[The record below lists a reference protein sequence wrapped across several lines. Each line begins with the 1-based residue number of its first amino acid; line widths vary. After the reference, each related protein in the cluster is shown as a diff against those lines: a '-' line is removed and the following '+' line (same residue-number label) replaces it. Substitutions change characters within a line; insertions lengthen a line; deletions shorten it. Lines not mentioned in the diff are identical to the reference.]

1 MGTDADYGPLQP
13 NANGKQMSN
22 FSPLYTSEFSEYQ
35 KEKLD
40 LRQIV
45 AIARRRAIVVAGV
58 AIAVTAGVV
67 TRVLKEVPKY
77 EGRFHLLIGSAGADD
92 KVERLTKSLNQ
103 SAGGQVE
110 SVDYATQIQVLWST
124 QVMAPIVAK
133 IQAKYP
139 EINYD
144 LLRAKLTISRLEQTK
159 ILEIRYQDTDPQ
171 KIKFV
176 LDQVA
181 DGFVNYSRLEQQKP
195 VGQGLD
201 FVKEQT
207 RKLEGR
213 VDDLQRKLQAFRQDN
228 NIIDPQTQGQL
239 LTNRINGIL
248 QQRQETQTQLGET
261 EKLYAQLKN
270 QLGELGVA
278 PEQALT
284 ASALSEAPRYQQL
297 LNKLAEIENKIA
309 VESARFTEN
318 SPTIKALRDQQQNLV
333 PLLSQEAATVVG
345 KTAAGIPKDAES
357 LSSPSSMRLSLT
369 QKLVETTNQRQVL
382 AVRQSAIALAE
393 KALNQQLNNLAGVA
407 RQYTD
412 LQRELTVANESLN
425 RFLAVRETL
434 QIEEAQKTRPWQKIT
449 NPQQPKAPISPN
461 VPQGILLG
469 TVAGLLAGAAAGFL
483 AEKMDRVF
491 HSPDELKEGT
501 GLPILGTIPFT
512 KKLKQRTTGRAIAQ
526 APDSENPD
534 FQLGGYYGYNASPF
548 LEAFRSL
555 YTNIQ
560 FISPDEPVRSLVIS
574 SSVPTDGKST
584 VSTYLAQAA
593 AAMGQ
598 RVLLVDADLR
608 RPQIHVRTDLPNV
621 WGLSNVISSEINFN
635 DVIQQSPTE
644 ENLFVLTA
652 GQIPPDPTRLLSSK
666 KMRSLVERF
675 QDAFDLVIFDTPP
688 LLGLADAK
696 ILAAHTDG
704 IAMVVGLGR
713 TDRSVLNEVL
723 YGLRT
728 SRARVLGLVANGVKG
743 YTTSSYD
750 HYLSYY
756 SKAPKNRQLGVIRS
770 ESSGVNS

>member
-1 MGTDADYGPLQP
+1 MGPDADYGPLQP
-13 NANGKQMSN
+13 NTNGKQLSN
-22 FSPLYTSEFSEYQ
+22 FSPLYTTEFSDFQ

-40 LRQIV
+40 LRQIM

-58 AIAVTAGVV
+58 AIAVTAGVAS
-67 TRVLKEVPKY
+67 RVLKEVPKY

-92 KVERLTKSLNQ
+92 KIERLTKSLNQ
-103 SAGGQVE
+103 AGGPQVE
-110 SVDYATQIQVLWST
+110 TVDYATQIQVLWSA
-124 QVMAPIVAK
+124 QVMTPIVAK

-144 LLRAKLTISRLEQTK
+144 LLRAKLTIARLEQTK
-159 ILEIRYQDTDPQ
+159 ILEIRYQDTDPK

-201 FVKEQT
+201 FVKAQT
-207 RKLEGR
+207 NKLEGR
-213 VDDLQRKLQAFRQDN
+213 VDELQQKLQGFRQNN

-239 LTNRINGIL
+239 LTNRLSGIL

-261 EKLYAQLKN
+261 EKLYAELKN

-297 LNKLAEIENKIA
+297 LNKLAEVENKIA
-309 VESARFTEN
+309 VESARFTED

-333 PLLSQEAATVVG
+333 PLLTQEAATVVG

-382 AVRQSAIALAE
+382 AVRQSAIAQAE
-393 KALNQQLNNLAGVA
+393 KALNQQLNNLAGLS

-461 VPQGILLG
+461 IPQGIILG

-483 AEKMDRVF
+483 AEKMDKVF
-491 HSPDELKEGT
+491 HSPDDLKEGT

-512 KKLKQRTTGRAIAQ
+512 KKLKRNNQKAIAS
-526 APDSENPD
+526 APDAENPN
-534 FQLGGYYGYNASPF
+534 FQIGSYYGYNSSPF

-560 FISPDEPVRSLVIS
+560 FISPDEPIRSLVIS

-584 VSTYLAQAA
+584 VSTHLAQAA

-608 RPQIHVRTDLPNV
+608 RPQVHVRTDLPNV

-644 ENLFVLTA
+644 ENLFILTA

-666 KMRSLVERF
+666 KMGNLVERF
-675 QDAFDLVIFDTPP
+675 QEAFDLVIFDTPP

-713 TDRSVLNEVL
+713 TDRSVLQEVL

-728 SRARVLGLVANGVKG
+728 SRARILGLIANGVKG

-756 SKAPKNRQLGVIRS
+756 SKAPKNRQLGATRS
-770 ESSGVNS
+770 

>member
-1 MGTDADYGPLQP
+1 MGPDADYGPLQP
-13 NANGKQMSN
+13 NTNGKQMSN
-22 FSPLYTSEFSEYQ
+22 FSPLYTSEFLDFQ

-40 LRQIV
+40 LRQIM
-45 AIARRRAIVVAGV
+45 AIARRRAIVIAGV

-67 TRVLKEVPKY
+67 SRVTREVPKY
-77 EGRFHLLIGSAGADD
+77 EGRFQLLIGSAGADD
-92 KVERLTKSLNQ
+92 KIDRLTKSLNQ
-103 SAGGQVE
+103 AGAPQVE
-110 SVDYATQIQVLWST
+110 SVDYATQIQVLWSA
-124 QVMAPIVAK
+124 QVMTPIVAK

-139 EINYD
+139 EITYD
-144 LLRAKLTISRLEQTK
+144 LLRSKLSIARLEQTK
-159 ILEIRYQDTDPQ
+159 ILEIRYQDPDPK
-171 KIKFV
+171 KIKFI

-213 VDDLQRKLQAFRQDN
+213 VDELQQKLQAFRQDN
-228 NIIDPQTQGQL
+228 SIIDPQTQGQL
-239 LTNRINGIL
+239 LTNRLNTIL

-261 EKLYAQLKN
+261 EKLYGELRNQLN
-270 QLGELGVA
+270 QLGVS
-278 PEQALT
+278 PEQAIT

-309 VESARFTEN
+309 VESARFTED

-345 KTAAGIPKDAES
+345 KTATGIPKNAES
-357 LSSPSSMRLSLT
+357 LSSPSSIRLALT
-369 QKLVETTNQRQVL
+369 QKIVEVTNQKQVL
-382 AVRQSAIALAE
+382 AVRQNAIALAE
-393 KALNQQLNNLAGVA
+393 KALNQQLNNLAA
-407 RQYTD
+407 LSRQYTD

-434 QIEEAQKTRPWQKIT
+434 QIEEAQKTHPWQKIT

-483 AEKMDRVF
+483 AEKMDKVF
-491 HSPDELKEGT
+491 HSPDDLKEGT

-512 KKLKQRTTGRAIAQ
+512 KKLKQSNRKVLAAT
-526 APDSENPD
+526 PDSENSD
-534 FQLGGYYGYNASPF
+534 VQFGGYYGYNASPF

-584 VSTYLAQAA
+584 VSTHLAQAA

-608 RPQIHVRTDLPNV
+608 RPQVHVRTDLPNV

-666 KMRSLVERF
+666 KMGNLVERF
-675 QDAFDLVIFDTPP
+675 QEVFDIVIFDTPP

-696 ILAAHTDG
+696 ILAAHTNG

-713 TDRSVLNEVL
+713 TDRSVLQEVL

-728 SRARVLGLVANGVKG
+728 SRARVLGVIANGVKG

-756 SKAPKNRQLGVIRS
+756 SKAPKNRQLGATRS
-770 ESSGVNS
+770 

>member
-1 MGTDADYGPLQP
+1 MGPDADYGSLQP
-13 NANGKQMSN
+13 NTNGKQLSN
-22 FSPLYTSEFSEYQ
+22 FSPIYTTEFSDFQ

-40 LRQIV
+40 LRQIM
-45 AIARRRAIVVAGV
+45 AIARRRAIVIAGV

-67 TRVLKEVPKY
+67 SRVTREVPKY

-92 KVERLTKSLNQ
+92 KIDRLTKSINQ
-103 SAGGQVE
+103 AGGSQVE
-110 SVDYATQIQVLWST
+110 SVDYATQIQVLWSA
-124 QVMAPIVAK
+124 QVMTPIVAK

-139 EINYD
+139 EITYD
-144 LLRAKLTISRLEQTK
+144 LLRSKLTIARLEQTK
-159 ILEIRYQDTDPQ
+159 ILEIRYQDPDPQ

-176 LDQVA
+176 LDQIA
-181 DGFVNYSRLEQQKP
+181 DGFINYSRLEQQKP

-207 RKLEGR
+207 KKLEGR
-213 VDDLQRKLQAFRQDN
+213 VNELQQKLQAFRQDN
-228 NIIDPQTQGQL
+228 SIIDPQTQGQL
-239 LTNRINGIL
+239 LTNRLNAIL

-261 EKLYAQLKN
+261 EKLYGELKN
-270 QLGELGVA
+270 QLNQLGVS

-345 KTAAGIPKDAES
+345 KTATGIPKDAES
-357 LSSPSSMRLSLT
+357 FSSPSSIRLALT
-369 QKLVETTNQRQVL
+369 QKIVEATNQKQVL
-382 AVRQSAIALAE
+382 AVRQNAIAIAE
-393 KALNQQLNNLAGVA
+393 KALNQQLNNLAA
-407 RQYTD
+407 LSRQYTD

-483 AEKMDRVF
+483 AEKMDKVF
-491 HSPDELKEGT
+491 HSPDDLKEGT

-512 KKLKQRTTGRAIAQ
+512 KKLKQRNQKAIST
-526 APDSENPD
+526 APESENPD
-534 FQLGGYYGYNASPF
+534 FQIGGYYGYNSSPF

-560 FISPDEPVRSLVIS
+560 FISPDEPIRSLVIS

-584 VSTYLAQAA
+584 VSTHLAQAA

-666 KMRSLVERF
+666 KMGNLVECF
-675 QDAFDLVIFDTPP
+675 QEVFDLVIFDTPP

-713 TDRSVLNEVL
+713 TDRAVLQEVL

-728 SRARVLGLVANGVKG
+728 SRARILGVIANGVKG

-756 SKAPKNRQLGVIRS
+756 SKAPKNRQLGATRS
-770 ESSGVNS
+770 